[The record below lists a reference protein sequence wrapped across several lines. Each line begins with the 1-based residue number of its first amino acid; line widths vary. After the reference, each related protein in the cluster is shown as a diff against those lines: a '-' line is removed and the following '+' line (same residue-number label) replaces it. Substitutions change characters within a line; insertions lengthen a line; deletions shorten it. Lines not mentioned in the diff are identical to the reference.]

1 MINVNWATNP
11 SVIIGKE
18 ICNNALKMNK
28 SKEERVQDRKNI
40 ANNKFQNFF

>member
-1 MINVNWATNP
+1 MIDVNWATNP

-18 ICNNALKMNK
+18 ICNNALKINK
-28 SKEERVQDRKNI
+28 SKEERVQARKNI